1 MFPLLA
7 NSQSLVLLPQILL
20 ERNQKLAFLSLMKL
34 MKLDLSLMVKLVL
47 SKSVI
52 FLEIQVYKLLE
63 MKLKI
68 ILIIQNLIQK
78 EMLFKA

>member
-1 MFPLLA
+1 VFPLLA